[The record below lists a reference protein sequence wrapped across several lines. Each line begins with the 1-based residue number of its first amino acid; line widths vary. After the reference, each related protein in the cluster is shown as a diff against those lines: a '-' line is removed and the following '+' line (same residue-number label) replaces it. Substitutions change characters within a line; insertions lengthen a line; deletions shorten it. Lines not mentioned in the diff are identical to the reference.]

1 MIISVRRVALCCSIL
16 LLAFSYINVVDIL
29 VDDIS
34 LGGDSYCQG
43 DWLVNFA
50 GGLVRRGGLGEF
62 VLCISD
68 IFDISPLYVVGF
80 FQLSFMTLVYVSV
93 VAIFYL
99 MRYMKYVFSI
109 FMLPTFVLFW
119 FYEGNSYY
127 KEVIGM
133 AAFAPLLV
141 AAAIKYSAS
150 EKVLSP
156 HLIVG
161 AFASSIAL
169 FVIAVVGSEINVFF
183 FPFLAFVAFSV
194 FHFKSAVAYAV
205 FTGVCAIAS
214 VLFALKFPSIPSA
227 DAVCNVLLMRGLNDE
242 ICSGSIA
249 WLEKDSRDGIMAV
262 LSMATPAHLARTFS
276 SIFLSL
282 FMIYFVLRVNN
293 WRRVAAIAL
302 CFGFFAFLPLYVV
315 AVDWGRWINMG
326 IFSILSVASIISARF
341 YRDNP
346 AGGHARVAGERWQ
359 IIVLLLVFC
368 SVWAITNRGTL
379 MVGGAL
385 AFKFL

>member
-1 MIISVRRVALCCSIL
+1 
-16 LLAFSYINVVDIL
+16 
-29 VDDIS
+29 
-34 LGGDSYCQG
+34 
-43 DWLVNFA
+43 
-50 GGLVRRGGLGEF
+50 
-62 VLCISD
+62 
-68 IFDISPLYVVGF
+68 
-80 FQLSFMTLVYVSV
+80 
-93 VAIFYL
+93 
-99 MRYMKYVFSI
+99 
-109 FMLPTFVLFW
+109 
-119 FYEGNSYY
+119 
-127 KEVIGM
+127 M

-169 FVIAVVGSEINVFF
+169 FVIAVVDSEINVFF

-227 DAVCNVLLMRGLNDE
+227 EAVCNVLLMRGLNDE

-346 AGGHARVAGERWQ
+346 AGGHARVDGERWQ